1 MARFE
6 FEDTVKL
13 KVDRVAGTKNDTCEV
28 FASSNTALV
37 KGLCWLVEE
46 SAKYMK
52 MTKQELLCRLAVVLM
67 GVTGEEAERK

>member
-6 FEDTVKL
+6 FEETVKL
-13 KVDRVAGTKNDTCEV
+13 KVDRVAGTKNDACEV
-28 FASSNTALV
+28 FSSSNTALV

-67 GVTGEEAERK
+67 GTDGKEGQQ